1 MRVRRCATN
10 GRQSLHHRRSEMSPL
25 ERCFGLI
32 PSSACPF
39 HDRRAGDRGPSLS
52 RPELR
57 FLRGRR
63 LHAGDDCL
71 DIASRDCSNGARL
84 EQEGHES
91 AAGCVGA
98 VLGPAFGLHGF
109 ADQSHFTRVFDREV
123 GCGPGQWRRL
133 LTFSKI
139 LVIVSAS
146 IASISTSFSD
156 LTIFSVVVL

>member
-1 MRVRRCATN
+1 MQVMIAWTSLREIAQMTQDLNKRDTN
-10 GRQSLHHRRSEMSPL
+10 QRQ
-25 ERCFGLI
+25 
-32 PSSACPF
+32 
-39 HDRRAGDRGPSLS
+39 
-52 RPELR
+52 
-57 FLRGRR
+57 
-63 LHAGDDCL
+63 
-71 DIASRDCSNGARL
+71 GAY
-84 EQEGHES
+84 
-91 AAGCVGA
+91 GA

-109 ADQSHFTRVFDREV
+109 ADQSHFTRVFGREV